1 MTTPRSVR
9 TRSRRQRGAVLV
21 TVGVALLTFLA
32 MAAVGVDLAHLA
44 FTATEV
50 QSVAEVAAT
59 AGAEALING
68 GNVVA
73 EAQTVAARNMVDGR
87 PAAIAAGNIE
97 VGAYAP
103 ATRTFTAGGTPAN
116 AVRAT
121 PSATVQNLLA
131 GIFGDFTSTVQKSAI
146 AASGAL
152 GSGQPTLPLALGEC
166 PFSQDSCLDQSCLP
180 KFITVKD
187 TLDTGAWTTFLSTG
201 NGAAKDF
208 LAKPCGTGKET
219 APVIGVGDSISLN
232 GGTTDIFQ
240 VVNCLF
246 NLGIREFLVPVV
258 GVSCP
263 GKFNQ
268 SAPVVGFAT
277 IVIDAVTATRK
288 TKSIELHPV
297 IRTDVLGPPGG
308 CAGCGT
314 WSAAR
319 LVS

>member
-1 MTTPRSVR
+1 R

-87 PAAIAAGNIE
+87 P
-97 VGAYAP
+97 P
-103 ATRTFTAGGTPAN
+103 
-116 AVRAT
+116 
-121 PSATVQNLLA
+121 
-131 GIFGDFTSTVQKSAI
+131 
-146 AASGAL
+146 
-152 GSGQPTLPLALGEC
+152 ALGEC

-246 NLGIREFLVPVV
+246 NLGIREF
-258 GVSCP
+258 
-263 GKFNQ
+263 
-268 SAPVVGFAT
+268 
-277 IVIDAVTATRK
+277 
-288 TKSIELHPV
+288 
-297 IRTDVLGPPGG
+297 
-308 CAGCGT
+308 
-314 WSAAR
+314 
-319 LVS
+319 